1 MGASAAHRWLAP
13 YRFNPRFY
21 KGENM
26 TNIFTRMHPQ
36 MTITP
41 FDIVDRLT
49 SPFDDITKKSSFDYQ
64 LLHQIV
70 DVDAGTDTGFPFF
83 NISKDNTGAYLIE
96 IALAGYG
103 KDDVEIE
110 LKDDKLIVTGDSRKK
125 LDSLMLEEELNRTF
139 YVKNIAERKFV
150 RTFSLAKGTRVTN
163 AKMDNGILSI
173 TLVKEEPKE
182 DKVKINID

>member
-1 MGASAAHRWLAP
+1 MTSV
-13 YRFNPRFY
+13 FY
-21 KGENM
+21 NRIQPIQPSPPTFSVIGPIGPS
-26 TNIFTRMHPQ
+26 T
-36 MTITP
+36 
-41 FDIVDRLT
+41 LT
-49 SPFDDITKKSSFDYQ
+49 SPYHRLQEIFDAVT
-64 LLHQIV
+64 
-70 DVDAGTDTGFPFF
+70 GTDTGFPFF

-150 RTFSLAKGTRVTN
+150 RTFSLSKGTRVTN

>member
-1 MGASAAHRWLAP
+1 MTSV
-13 YRFNPRFY
+13 FY
-21 KGENM
+21 NRIQPIKPS
-26 TNIFTRMHPQ
+26 HP
-36 MTITP
+36 TFSVIGPIGPST
-41 FDIVDRLT
+41 LT
-49 SPFDDITKKSSFDYQ
+49 SPFDDITKKSSFDYHRLQ
-64 LLHQIV
+64 EIF
-70 DVDAGTDTGFPFF
+70 DAVTGTDTGFPFF

>member
-1 MGASAAHRWLAP
+1 MVNI
-13 YRFNPRFY
+13 NP
-21 KGENM
+21 
-26 TNIFTRMHPQ
+26 RMHPQ

-41 FDIVDRLT
+41 FDVVDQLT
-49 SPFDDITKKSSFDYQ
+49 SPFDDFSKKSPFGYQTLPKLFDV
-64 LLHQIV
+64 IM
-70 DVDAGTDTGFPFF
+70 GTDTGFPFF
-83 NISKDNTGAYLIE
+83 NVSKDNTGEYLIE

-110 LKDDKLIVTGDSRKK
+110 LKDDKIIVTGDSRKK

>member
-1 MGASAAHRWLAP
+1 MATILKNALFPQPA
-13 YRFNPRFY
+13 FY
-21 KGENM
+21 G
-26 TNIFTRMHPQ
+26 P
-36 MTITP
+36 TIPDYSQLTKL
-41 FDIVDRLT
+41 FDAVT
-49 SPFDDITKKSSFDYQ
+49 
-64 LLHQIV
+64 
-70 DVDAGTDTGFPFF
+70 GTDVGFPFF
-83 NISKDNTGAYLIE
+83 NISKDNTGSYLIE

-110 LKDDKLIVTGDSRKK
+110 LKDDKIIVTGDSRKK

-173 TLVKEEPKE
+173 TFVKEEPKE